1 MGMSDIAVKVSQP
14 IVLRARLNEDWLA
27 VVIGLLVFGSA
38 LVSISG
44 TDLLGW
50 AVTTSVY
57 TDLAQAL
64 NPFAK
69 AYAWLGGGG
78 ALLATYAALL
88 VVLSIGVVTLGA
100 DVRKFALAFTA
111 VFAIAY
117 ASWILGSYAYVAA
130 VTPAEQQKFGLAW
143 SLKLTNEGG
152 FIVAL
157 LSGIVIA
164 NFFPR
169 FAEWLREAIR
179 PALYIKIAIVILGAS
194 VAVTAAGRLNL
205 ASSLLLGAAAI
216 VEAYLIYWAV
226 IYYISR
232 KWFGFSREWSVPL
245 ASRHLD
251 PRRGGGD

>member
-1 MGMSDIAVKVSQP
+1 MSELAVKVSEP
-14 IVLRARLNEDWLA
+14 IALRARLSEDWLA
-27 VVIGLLVFGSA
+27 VAIGLLVFGSA

-57 TDLAQAL
+57 TDVAQAL

-69 AYAWLGGGG
+69 TYAWLGGGG

-88 VVLSIGVVTLGA
+88 VVLSAGVTTLGA
-100 DVRKFALAFTA
+100 DVRKFAIAFTA

-117 ASWILGSYAYVAA
+117 ASWVVGSYAYIAA

-157 LSGIVIA
+157 GSGLVIA
-164 NFFPR
+164 NFVPR
-169 FAEWLREAIR
+169 FAAWLKEAIR
-179 PALYIKIAIVILGAS
+179 PELYIKIAIVILGAT

-205 ASSLLLGAAAI
+205 ASSLLLR
-216 VEAYLIYWAV
+216 W
-226 IYYISR
+226 
-232 KWFGFSREWSVPL
+232 
-245 ASRHLD
+245 
-251 PRRGGGD
+251 RGCDCRSLSDLLGSDLLHRAQVVWLQP